1 MPPFLTYF
9 AQNATLNLTRA
20 PKRPPAASGQAY
32 TFGEKRFDRHGKS
45 CYKFRLQRG
54 KSRLKIILAGFNVD
68 CETIKEVQAA
78 NPEAEH
84 FTPETL
90 SAAYARISRNPAP
103 VNELRAAARKEVE
116 KARRSNQSIVF
127 DMGHSSIAEHAV
139 FNIDVLGVS
148 RLLVE
153 EIEKFRLCSYTE
165 KSQRYV
171 LLQDDFV
178 IPREILDAGLAEIFT
193 RTVKAQNAF
202 YHRLYEGLLPW
213 VLNQNRELAAVPA
226 NRSMLEGWAKED
238 ARYVLCLATEA
249 QLGMTLNTRN
259 LELMLRRLAAH
270 PLAEAKEYSRR
281 LYDATQ
287 GIAPSLVRYTAATEY
302 DCLTRDD
309 LRKIAG
315 EIIGKAG
322 RPPAAGPA
330 EEVHLAWVT
339 PDADSCTAAALLH
352 ASSNLAMEECR
363 RIAASLSPA
372 DRNTLFKASFRR
384 MKAWDIPLREF
395 ENVDLQFDLIV
406 SASCFAQLKRH
417 RLVTLVTQ
425 DYDPALDVTVPPSIA
440 AIGMEKPF
448 REMMARTAETYDAI
462 RRTLPF
468 AAPYILTNAHRKR
481 VLMKMNARE
490 LYHIARLRADRH
502 AQWDIRQVTE
512 KMLAQAR
519 KAMPLTLMMA
529 GGKDRFA
536 ELYRE
541 NFPSS

>member
-1 MPPFLTYF
+1 MY
-9 AQNATLNLTRA
+9 
-20 PKRPPAASGQAY
+20 
-32 TFGEKRFDRHGKS
+32 
-45 CYKFRLQRG
+45 
-54 KSRLKIILAGFNVD
+54 RLKIILAGFNLD
-68 CETIKEVQAA
+68 YETIRDAQAA
-78 NPEAEH
+78 NPDAES

-103 VNELRAAARKEVE
+103 VNELRAAARTEVE

-139 FNIDVLGVS
+139 FNIDVLEVS

-178 IPREILDAGLAEIFT
+178 VPREIRAAGLAEIFT
-193 RTVKAQNAF
+193 QTVKAQNEF
-202 YHRLYEGLLPW
+202 YRRLYEGLLPW
-213 VLNQNRELAAVPA
+213 VLEQNRELASVAA

-270 PLAEAKEYSRR
+270 PLDEAKEYSRQ
-281 LYDATQ
+281 LYDVTRH
-287 GIAPSLVRYTAATEY
+287 IAPSLVRYTEATEY
-302 DCLTRDD
+302 DCLTREN
-309 LRKIAG
+309 LREIAG
-315 EIIGKAG
+315 TIIGEAASRSPEG
-322 RPPAAGPA
+322 PP
-330 EEVHLAWVT
+330 EEVRIVWAT
-339 PDADSCTAAALLH
+339 PDADNRTAAALLH
-352 ASSNLAMEECR
+352 AASHLPLEKCLG
-363 RIAASLSPA
+363 IAASLSPA
-372 DRNTLFKASFRR
+372 DREALFKASFRC
-384 MKAWDIPLREF
+384 MKAWDTPLREF
-395 ENVDLQFDLIV
+395 ENVDLQFDLVV

-417 RLVTLVTQ
+417 RMATLVSQ
-425 DYDPALDVTVPPSIA
+425 DYDPALDITVPPSIA

-448 REMMARTAETYDAI
+448 RQMLARTEETFETI
-462 RRTLPF
+462 RRTSPL

-512 KMLAQAR
+512 KMLAVAR
-519 KAMPLTLMMA
+519 TVMPLTLMMA
-529 GGKDRFA
+529 GGKDQFA
-536 ELYRE
+536 ELYG
-541 NFPSS
+541 NHFPSA

>member
-1 MPPFLTYF
+1 
-9 AQNATLNLTRA
+9 
-20 PKRPPAASGQAY
+20 
-32 TFGEKRFDRHGKS
+32 
-45 CYKFRLQRG
+45 
-54 KSRLKIILAGFNVD
+54 LKIILAGFNLD
-68 CETIKEVQAA
+68 FETIKEVQAA

-103 VNELRAAARKEVE
+103 VSELRAAARKEVE

-178 IPREILDAGLAEIFT
+178 IPREIRDAGLAEGFT
-193 RTVKAQNAF
+193 QTVKAQNAF

-213 VLNQNRELAAVPA
+213 VLDQNRELAAVPA

-270 PLAEAKEYSRR
+270 PLAEAKEYSRQ
-281 LYDATQ
+281 LYDATK
-287 GIAPSLVRYTAATEY
+287 GIAPSLVRHTEATEY

-309 LRKIAG
+309 LRAVADA
-315 EIIGKAG
+315 IIGKEG
-322 RPPAAGPA
+322 IRPAAGPA
-330 EEVHLAWVT
+330 EDVHLSWAT
-339 PDADSCTAAALLH
+339 PDADNRTAAALLH
-352 ASSNLAMEECR
+352 AASSHPLEECHG
-363 RIAASLSPA
+363 IAMAMSPT
-372 DRNTLFKASFRR
+372 DRDALFKASFRC
-384 MKAWDIPLREF
+384 MKAWDTPLREF
-395 ENVDLQFDLIV
+395 ENVDLQFDLVV

-417 RLVTLVTQ
+417 RMATIVTQ

-440 AIGMEKPF
+440 AIGMETPF
-448 REMMARTAETYDAI
+448 REMMARTEETFEAI
-462 RRTLPF
+462 RRVSPH

-512 KMLAQAR
+512 KMLAHAR

-529 GGKDRFA
+529 GGKDGFA

>member
-1 MPPFLTYF
+1 M
-9 AQNATLNLTRA
+9 
-20 PKRPPAASGQAY
+20 
-32 TFGEKRFDRHGKS
+32 
-45 CYKFRLQRG
+45 
-54 KSRLKIILAGFNVD
+54 KIILAGYNLD
-68 CETIKEVQAA
+68 YETIREMRAA
-78 NPEAEH
+78 SPGAEH
-84 FTPETL
+84 FTPETV

-103 VNELRAAARKEVE
+103 VNELRAAARREVE

-178 IPREILDAGLAEIFT
+178 TPQEIRQAGLAEAFT
-193 RTVKAQNAF
+193 RTVKAQNSF

-213 VLNQNRELAAVPA
+213 VLEENRELAAVPA

-270 PLAEAKEYSRR
+270 PLEEAREYSRQ
-281 LYDATQ
+281 LYGATKE
-287 GIAPSLVRYTAATEY
+287 IAPSLVRYTAATEF
-302 DCLTRDD
+302 DRLTRDD
-309 LRKIAG
+309 VRAVAG
-315 EIIGKAG
+315 SIVGRAG
-322 RPPAAGPA
+322 LAPVSGPVQ
-330 EEVHLAWVT
+330 EVRLAWAT
-339 PDADSCTAAALLH
+339 PDADNRTAAALLH
-352 ASSNLAMEECR
+352 AASRLPLEQCLQV
-363 RIAASLSPA
+363 AAGLSPA
-372 DRNTLFKASFRR
+372 DREALFKASFRR
-384 MKAWDIPLREF
+384 MKAWDLPLREF
-395 ENVDLQFDLIV
+395 ENVDLQFDLVV

-417 RLVTLVTQ
+417 RMATLVTQ

-448 REMMARTAETYDAI
+448 REMMARTEEMYETI
-462 RRTLPF
+462 RRAVPP

-502 AQWDIRQVTE
+502 AQWDIRRLTE
-512 KMLAQAR
+512 GMLACAR
-519 KAMPLTLMMA
+519 EVMPLTLLMA
-529 GGKDRFA
+529 GGKDGF
-536 ELYRE
+536 EETYRQT
-541 NFPSS
+541 FPPT

>member
-1 MPPFLTYF
+1 M
-9 AQNATLNLTRA
+9 
-20 PKRPPAASGQAY
+20 
-32 TFGEKRFDRHGKS
+32 
-45 CYKFRLQRG
+45 
-54 KSRLKIILAGFNVD
+54 KIILAGFNID
-68 CETIKEVQAA
+68 YETIRDVQAA
-78 NPEAEH
+78 NPGAEH

-178 IPREILDAGLAEIFT
+178 VPREIREAGLAETFT

-213 VLNQNRELAAVPA
+213 VLAGNPELAAAPA
-226 NRSMLEGWAKED
+226 NRAMLEGWAKED

-270 PLAEAKEYSRR
+270 PLDEAKEYSRQ
-281 LYDATQ
+281 LFDATK
-287 GIAPSLVRYTAATEY
+287 GIAPSLVRYTAATEF

-309 LRKIAG
+309 LRSAAAEMLKRAG
-315 EIIGKAG
+315 I
-322 RPPAAGPA
+322 PPAAGPVD
-330 EEVHLAWVT
+330 EVRLAWAT
-339 PDADSCTAAALLH
+339 PDADGQVAAALLH
-352 ASSNLAMEECR
+352 AASRLPMAECR
-363 RIAASLSPA
+363 RAAAALSPEE
-372 DRNTLFKASFRR
+372 REGLFKASFRC
-384 MKAWDIPLREF
+384 MKAWDTPLREF
-395 ENVDLQFDLIV
+395 ENADLQFDLVV

-417 RLVTLVTQ
+417 RMATLVSQ

-440 AIGMEKPF
+440 AIGMEAPF
-448 REMMARTAETYDAI
+448 REMMARTEETYGII
-462 RRTLPF
+462 RRAAAP

-502 AQWDIRQVTE
+502 AQWDIRRLTE
-512 KMLAQAR
+512 RMLALGR
-519 KAMPLTLMMA
+519 EAMPLTLMMA

-536 ELYRE
+536 EIYRSS
-541 NFPSS
+541 FPPA

>member
-1 MPPFLTYF
+1 
-9 AQNATLNLTRA
+9 
-20 PKRPPAASGQAY
+20 
-32 TFGEKRFDRHGKS
+32 
-45 CYKFRLQRG
+45 
-54 KSRLKIILAGFNVD
+54 LKIILAGFNLD
-68 CETIKEVQAA
+68 YETIQEMQAA
-78 NPEAEH
+78 NPEAGH
-84 FTPETL
+84 FTPETI

-103 VNELRAAARKEVE
+103 VDELRSAARKEVE
-116 KARRSNQSIVF
+116 KARRSNQAIVF

-178 IPREILDAGLAEIFT
+178 IPREIRDAGHAESFT

-213 VLNQNRELAAVPA
+213 VLDRNRELAAVPA

-270 PLAEAKEYSRR
+270 PLAEAKEYSRQ
-281 LYDATQ
+281 LYDATKEV
-287 GIAPSLVRYTAATEY
+287 APSLVRYTAATEY

-309 LRKIAG
+309 LRKTAG
-315 EIIGKAG
+315 VIIDKAG
-322 RPPAAGPA
+322 SAPAAAPP
-330 EEVHLAWVT
+330 EDVRLAWAT
-339 PDADSCTAAALLH
+339 PDADTRMTAVLLH
-352 ASSNLAMEECR
+352 AASCLSMAQCDAL
-363 RIAASLSPA
+363 AASMSPA
-372 DRNTLFKASFRR
+372 DRDALFKASFRC
-384 MKAWDIPLREF
+384 MKAWDTPLREF
-395 ENVDLQFDLIV
+395 ENVDLQFDLVV

-417 RLVTLVTQ
+417 RMATIVTQ
-425 DYDPALDVTVPPSIA
+425 EYDPALDVTVPPSIA
-440 AIGMEKPF
+440 AVGMESPF
-448 REMMARTAETYDAI
+448 REMMTRTAETFDAI
-462 RRTLPF
+462 RRTAPL
-468 AAPYILTNAHRKR
+468 AAPYVLTNAHRKR

-502 AQWDIRQVTE
+502 AQWDIRQITE
-512 KMLAQAR
+512 KMLAHAR
-519 KAMPLTLMMA
+519 KAMPLTLMLA
-529 GGKDRFA
+529 GGKDGFA
-536 ELYRE
+536 ELYRKY
-541 NFPSS
+541 FPSS

>member
-1 MPPFLTYF
+1 M
-9 AQNATLNLTRA
+9 
-20 PKRPPAASGQAY
+20 
-32 TFGEKRFDRHGKS
+32 
-45 CYKFRLQRG
+45 
-54 KSRLKIILAGFNVD
+54 KIILAGFNLD
-68 CETIKEVQAA
+68 YETIREVQAA
-78 NPEAEH
+78 HPEAEH
-84 FTPETL
+84 FTPETI

-103 VNELRAAARKEVE
+103 VNELRAAARGEVE

-178 IPREILDAGLAEIFT
+178 VPREIRDAGLAETFT

-213 VLNQNRELAAVPA
+213 VLDENRELAAVPA
-226 NRSMLEGWAKED
+226 NRAMLEGWAKED

-270 PLAEAKEYSRR
+270 PLDEAKEYSRQ
-281 LYDATQ
+281 LYGATK
-287 GIAPSLVRYTAATEY
+287 GIAPSLVRYTAATAF
-302 DCLTRDD
+302 DCATRDD
-309 LRKIAG
+309 LRAIAG
-315 EIIGKAG
+315 SILDRAG
-322 RPPAAGPA
+322 QPRAAGPV
-330 EEVHLAWVT
+330 EEVRLAWAT
-339 PDADSCTAAALLH
+339 PDADTLVAAALLH
-352 ASSNLAMEECR
+352 AASRLPLDECR
-363 RIAASLSPA
+363 RAAAALSA
-372 DRNTLFKASFRR
+372 EDRAGLFKVSFRC
-384 MKAWDIPLREF
+384 MKAWDTPLREF
-395 ENVDLQFDLIV
+395 ENADLQFDLAV

-417 RLVTLVTQ
+417 RMATLVSQ

-448 REMMARTAETYDAI
+448 REMAARSEETYEAI
-462 RRTLPF
+462 RRAVPA

-502 AQWDIRQVTE
+502 AQWDIRRLTE
-512 KMLAQAR
+512 RMLALGR
-519 KAMPLTLMMA
+519 EAMPLTLMMA

-536 ELYRE
+536 EIYRDA
-541 NFPSS
+541 FPPA

>member
-1 MPPFLTYF
+1 M
-9 AQNATLNLTRA
+9 
-20 PKRPPAASGQAY
+20 
-32 TFGEKRFDRHGKS
+32 
-45 CYKFRLQRG
+45 
-54 KSRLKIILAGFNVD
+54 KIILAGYNLD
-68 CETIKEVQAA
+68 CETIREMQAA
-78 NPEAEH
+78 SPGAEH
-84 FTPETL
+84 FTPETV

-103 VNELRAAARKEVE
+103 VNELRDAARREVE

-153 EIEKFRLCSYTE
+153 EVEKFRLCSYTE

-178 IPREILDAGLAEIFT
+178 VPREIRDAGLAETFT

-213 VLNQNRELAAVPA
+213 VLEENRELAAVPA

-270 PLAEAKEYSRR
+270 PLEEAREYSRR
-281 LYDATQ
+281 LYGATKD
-287 GIAPSLVRYTAATEY
+287 IAPSLVRYTEATEF
-302 DCLTRDD
+302 DRLTRDD
-309 LRKIAG
+309 VRAVAG
-315 EIIGKAG
+315 SIVG
-322 RPPAAGPA
+322 RTGLAPVSGPV
-330 EEVHLAWVT
+330 EEVRLAWAT
-339 PDADSCTAAALLH
+339 PDADNRTAAALLH
-352 ASSNLAMEECR
+352 AASRLPMGECLQV
-363 RIAASLSPA
+363 AAGLSPA
-372 DRNTLFKASFRR
+372 DREALFKASFRR
-384 MKAWDIPLREF
+384 MKAWDAPLREF
-395 ENVDLQFDLIV
+395 ENVDVQFDLVV

-417 RLVTLVTQ
+417 RMASLVTQ

-448 REMMARTAETYDAI
+448 REMMARTEELYETI
-462 RRTLPF
+462 RRSAPL

-490 LYHIARLRADRH
+490 LYHVARLRADRH
-502 AQWDIRQVTE
+502 AQWDIRRLTE
-512 KMLAQAR
+512 GMLACAR
-519 KAMPLTLMMA
+519 EVMPLTLLMA

-536 ELYRE
+536 ETHRQM
-541 NFPSS
+541 FPPA

>member
-1 MPPFLTYF
+1 MTVV
-9 AQNATLNLTRA
+9 
-20 PKRPPAASGQAY
+20 
-32 TFGEKRFDRHGKS
+32 EKRFDRVGKS
-45 CYKFRLQRG
+45 CYTFRLQREG
-54 KSRLKIILAGFNVD
+54 ALLLKIILAGFNLD
-68 CETIKEVQAA
+68 YETIQDARAA
-78 NPEAEH
+78 SPGAEH

-139 FNIDVLGVS
+139 FNIDVIGVS

-178 IPREILDAGLAEIFT
+178 IPREVRDAGLAEAFT
-193 RTVKAQNAF
+193 QTVKAQNAF

-213 VLNQNRELAAVPA
+213 VFDQHRELASVAA

-238 ARYVLCLATEA
+238 ARYILCLATEA

-270 PLAEAKEYSRR
+270 SLDEAKDYSRQ
-281 LYDATQ
+281 LYDATRH
-287 GIAPSLVRYTAATEY
+287 IAPSLVRHTAATEY
-302 DCLTRDD
+302 DTRTREN
-309 LRKIAG
+309 LREIAKT
-315 EIIGKAG
+315 IAGKAG
-322 RPPAAGPA
+322 RHPVEGPP
-330 EEVHLAWVT
+330 EEVRLAWIT
-339 PDADSCTAAALLH
+339 PDADNRMAAALLH
-352 ASSNLAMEECR
+352 AASSLPLEKCLA
-363 RIAASLSPA
+363 AVASLSSTDKEA
-372 DRNTLFKASFRR
+372 LFKASFRS
-384 MKAWDIPLREF
+384 MKAWDAPLREF
-395 ENVDLQFDLIV
+395 ENVDLQFDLVV

-417 RLVTLVTQ
+417 RMATLVAQ

-440 AIGMEKPF
+440 AIGMEKTF
-448 REMMARTAETYDAI
+448 RQMTARTEETFETI
-462 RRTLPF
+462 RRASHL

-502 AQWDIRQVTE
+502 AQWDIRQLAE
-512 KMLAQAR
+512 KMLALAR
-519 KAMPLTLMMA
+519 KTMPLTLMMA
-529 GGKDRFA
+529 GGKDQFT
-536 ELYRE
+536 ELHDRY
-541 NFPSS
+541 FK

>member
-1 MPPFLTYF
+1 
-9 AQNATLNLTRA
+9 
-20 PKRPPAASGQAY
+20 
-32 TFGEKRFDRHGKS
+32 
-45 CYKFRLQRG
+45 
-54 KSRLKIILAGFNVD
+54 LKIILAGFNLD
-68 CETIKEVQAA
+68 YETIQEVQAA
-78 NPEAEH
+78 NPEAKH
-84 FTPETL
+84 FTPETV

-116 KARRSNQSIVF
+116 KARRSNQAIVF

-178 IPREILDAGLAEIFT
+178 LPREIREAGLAESFT

-213 VLNQNRELAAVPA
+213 VLDQNPELAASPA

-259 LELMLRRLAAH
+259 LELMLRRLAAC
-270 PLAEAKEYSRR
+270 PLDEAREYSRQ
-281 LYDATQ
+281 LYDATKE
-287 GIAPSLVRYTAATEY
+287 IAPSLVRYTAATEY

-309 LRKIAG
+309 LREIAKT
-315 EIIGKAG
+315 IIGKAG
-322 RPPAAGPA
+322 YRPA
-330 EEVHLAWVT
+330 EGPPEEVRLAWAT
-339 PDADSCTAAALLH
+339 PDADTRTATALLH
-352 ASSNLAMEECR
+352 AASSLPLEECHG
-363 RIAASLSPA
+363 IAASMSPA
-372 DRNTLFKASFRR
+372 DREALFKASFRC
-384 MKAWDIPLREF
+384 MKAWDTPLREF
-395 ENVDLQFDLIV
+395 ENVDLQFDLVV

-417 RLVTLVTQ
+417 RMATLVTQ

-440 AIGMEKPF
+440 AIGMEPPF
-448 REMMARTAETYDAI
+448 REMMARTEETFETI
-462 RRTLPF
+462 RRTVPL

-481 VLMKMNARE
+481 VLMKLNARE

-502 AQWDIRQVTE
+502 AQWDIRHLTE

-541 NFPSS
+541 NFPST

>member
-1 MPPFLTYF
+1 M
-9 AQNATLNLTRA
+9 
-20 PKRPPAASGQAY
+20 
-32 TFGEKRFDRHGKS
+32 
-45 CYKFRLQRG
+45 
-54 KSRLKIILAGFNVD
+54 KIILAGFNLD
-68 CETIKEVQAA
+68 YETIREMQAS

-103 VNELRAAARKEVE
+103 VNELRAAARKEIE

-178 IPREILDAGLAEIFT
+178 MPREIRDAGLAEVFT
-193 RTVKAQNAF
+193 QTVKAQNGF
-202 YHRLYEGLLPW
+202 YHRLYEALLPW
-213 VLNQNRELAAVPA
+213 VLDQNRELAAVPA

-259 LELMLRRLAAH
+259 LELMLRRLAAN
-270 PLAEAKEYSRR
+270 PLAEAKEYSRQ
-281 LYDATQ
+281 LYDATKS
-287 GIAPSLVRYTAATEY
+287 IAPSLVRYTAATEY

-309 LRKIAG
+309 LRRIAG
-315 EIIGKAG
+315 TIIGKTG
-322 RPPAAGPA
+322 SRPAAGPA
-330 EEVHLAWVT
+330 EDVHLAWAT
-339 PDADSCTAAALLH
+339 PDADNCTAAALLH
-352 ASSNLAMEECR
+352 ASSNLPMEACHA
-363 RIAASLSPA
+363 IATSLSTA
-372 DRNTLFKASFRR
+372 DREALFKASFRC
-384 MKAWDIPLREF
+384 MKAWDNPLREF
-395 ENVDLQFDLIV
+395 ENVDLQFDLVV

-417 RLVTLVTQ
+417 RLATLVTQ

-440 AIGMEKPF
+440 ATGMEKPF
-448 REMMARTAETYDAI
+448 REMMARTAESYDTI
-462 RRTLPF
+462 RRVSPL

-490 LYHIARLRADRH
+490 LYHIARLRADCH
-502 AQWDIRQVTE
+502 AQWDIRQLTE

-519 KAMPLTLMMA
+519 RAMPLTLMMA

-536 ELYRE
+536 EIYRG